1 MRSLI
6 PLSICAIIA
15 CATSMKTNKSPT
27 ATIAIVNGVVW
38 TGEPASPWAQAVA
51 LTGDRITAVGSTS
64 EIRKLVGRDTRVID
78 ARGGM
83 VVPGFIDSHVHFLAG
98 GLNLASVHL
107 RDAKTPAEFIAR
119 IRAFGATVTPGT
131 WITGGDWDHQNWG
144 GQLPERSWIDSI
156 TPN

>member
-1 MRSLI
+1 
-6 PLSICAIIA
+6 
-15 CATSMKTNKSPT
+15 
-27 ATIAIVNGVVW
+27 
-38 TGEPASPWAQAVA
+38 
-51 LTGDRITAVGSTS
+51 
-64 EIRKLVGRDTRVID
+64 
-78 ARGGM
+78 M

-131 WITGGDWDHQNWG
+131 WITGGDWDNQNWG

-156 TPN
+156 TPNNPVWINRLEESSDLPRAAELPDLRELPETLERLVSER